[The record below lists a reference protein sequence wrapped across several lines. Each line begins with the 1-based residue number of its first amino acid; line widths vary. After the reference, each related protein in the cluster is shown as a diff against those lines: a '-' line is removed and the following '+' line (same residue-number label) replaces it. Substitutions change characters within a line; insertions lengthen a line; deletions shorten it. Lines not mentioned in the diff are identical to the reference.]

1 MAENSPTIYRF
12 GAFEANERTGEL
24 RKQGRRLAVQ
34 GQPLQVLLMLLRR
47 PGDLV
52 TRAEIQQALW
62 PDGTFVDFDH
72 GLNTAINKIREA
84 LGDSAASPLFVE
96 TLAKRG
102 YRFIAP
108 VEVVNAGE
116 TSATAASV
124 GVRENVEEST
134 ATATAGNAPESAS
147 GFAQGLLT
155 QPDETPQTPHLVV
168 RLLLLL
174 LQVMYVV
181 FYIEAL
187 AHLRGVEQVISIVLT
202 AYLRVVILV
211 IVTAAVGIPIRLY
224 LISGAAFRP
233 PGLRKNYLTLF
244 PIIFLLDVLWA
255 LAPFLLINKI
265 GFGLA
270 LAATAALLYGPFA
283 QRSLILMSTA
293 PTSRS

>member
-1 MAENSPTIYRF
+1 MPPTAPNSAARFYRF
-12 GAFEANERTGEL
+12 GAFEADERTGEL
-24 RKQGRRLAVQ
+24 RKQGRRLAIQ
-34 GQPLQVLLMLLRR
+34 DQPVQVLLMLLRS
-47 PGDLV
+47 PGSLV
-52 TRAEIQQALW
+52 TRTEIQQALW

-84 LGDSAASPLFVE
+84 LGDSAANPLYVE

-108 VEVVNAGE
+108 VEVIRSEAD
-116 TSATAASV
+116 ATAAPAPAPLAPSV
-124 GVRENVEEST
+124 IST
-134 ATATAGNAPESAS
+134 CPADSEP
-147 GFAQGLLT
+147 GFAQSLLT
-155 QPDETPQTPHLVV
+155 QPNETPQAPHIVV

-174 LQVMYVV
+174 LQVMYLI

-187 AHLRGVEQVISIVLT
+187 ARLRSVEHVVSLVLS

-233 PGLRKNYLTLF
+233 PGLRANYLRLF
-244 PIIFLLDVLWA
+244 PIIFLLDVIWA
-255 LAPFLLINKI
+255 LSPFLLLGQI

-270 LAATAALLYGPFA
+270 LAATAALLYAPFA
-283 QRSLILMSTA
+283 QRSLILMGTPNPPA
-293 PTSRS
+293 R